1 MVKTKRTLFKGS
13 VVRNAISHVGIMH
26 QMRNAAQAKSHQVT
40 YSRHWAWLPVQTEDG
55 CWQWF
60 KHYWLRSITCAD
72 SHGRI
77 HITVH
82 QPISVDEYLLMVM
95 TKP

>member
-1 MVKTKRTLFKGS
+1 
-13 VVRNAISHVGIMH
+13 MH